1 MENIKYQNYILNIFI
16 LSVLYILPFIYTTK
30 TADPVL
36 SLRFF
41 VISIIGL
48 ILFILTSFIKST
60 QIENHFFINRNIVY
74 GLMLY
79 FLIATFS
86 LMQSDN
92 IYLGL
97 HDLFKTIIFILFI
110 SLTLVVFN
118 DINAIRY
125 FLRSTTISSILLSF
139 VGIMQYYFNLLIIP
153 GGWGWPYGT
162 MGNGNL
168 YSSALYLFLPF
179 ILSGAF
185 IFKNRWF
192 TLTNIALFSTL
203 LVIILTQ
210 TRAVWLAFIV
220 SFFLITVV
228 IVIDNRVKYFG
239 IVEEISILKIK
250 IISLVTLAAVVIG
263 TISIYKYNPSELPN
277 QTLFSIVNFNE
288 TSSMERIIQWEKSI
302 KMFFDNPFQGVG
314 LGHWKIHFPSYGMRG
329 LISEQGYRFNIRP
342 HNDYLW
348 VLTEMGIFGFLS
360 YLWIFI
366 YSLFLSVKTMSKC
379 IKYDLRV
386 INIFFA
392 IGLVGYMLI
401 AFFSFP
407 KERIFHLVF
416 SAVMLGLILSI
427 HQQSFS
433 AHRSVRS
440 NRSKNLMVRLAVVVM
455 FFSTMYSYKYYS
467 NEKKISK
474 SLIYHK
480 NGQWLKL
487 LETLG
492 GIDTRYFILDNT
504 ATPLEWYKGVAN
516 YTLKNFD
523 TAFNNFQL
531 AYKHNPNH
539 VHVLNNLGTMYH
551 DRGMNTKAIELYKS
565 AISIAP
571 KFIDPAINLSSLY
584 YNSGD
589 YERAL
594 NTLNQIDQID
604 YNPRLESHR
613 ERIKKHITRN

>member
-1 MENIKYQNYILNIFI
+1 MENIKYQKYILNIFI

-41 VISIIGL
+41 LISVIGL
-48 ILFILTSFIKST
+48 ILYILTSFIVST
-60 QIENHFFINRNIVY
+60 QGANHFFIKRNIFY
-74 GLMLY
+74 GLLLY

-86 LMQSDN
+86 LIQSDN

-97 HDLFKTIIFILFI
+97 HDLFKTIIFIYFI
-110 SLTLVVFN
+110 ALTLVVFN

-125 FLRSTTISSILLSF
+125 FLRATTISSILLSF

-185 IFKNRWF
+185 IFQNRWF

-210 TRAVWLAFIV
+210 TRAVWLAFIL

-228 IVIDNRVKYFG
+228 MVIDNRKKSFG

-302 KMFFDNPFQGVG
+302 KMFLDNPFQGVG
-314 LGHWKIHFPSYGMRG
+314 PGHWKIHFPSYGMRG
-329 LISEQGYRFNIRP
+329 LISEEGYRFNIRP

-392 IGLVGYMLI
+392 IGLVGYMVI

-433 AHRSVRS
+433 VHRSVRS
-440 NRSKNLMVRLAVVVM
+440 KRSKNLVARLAVVVM
-455 FFSTMYSYKYYS
+455 FFSTVYSYKYYS
-467 NEKKISK
+467 NEKKISR

-531 AYKHNPNH
+531 AYTHNPNH

-551 DRGMNTKAIELYKS
+551 DRGMNTKAIEHYKS

-594 NTLNQIDQID
+594 NALDQID